1 MFCVHGYF
9 KRGYVIDF
17 FFFLTILLLY
27 FLFYFFA
34 HVEYF
39 IRKKIYIFAEMTTG
53 KPIIGGGFPN
63 KGKPNKR
70 PKLEVE

>member
-1 MFCVHGYF
+1 MGTV
-9 KRGYVIDF
+9 RGYVID
-17 FFFLTILLLY
+17 FFLTILLLY
-27 FLFYFFA
+27 FLFFFFA

-63 KGKPNKR
+63 NQENPTKDLN
-70 PKLEVE
+70 

>member
-1 MFCVHGYF
+1 MGTV
-9 KRGYVIDF
+9 RGYVIDF
-17 FFFLTILLLY
+17 FFNNPAVVFFIL
-27 FLFYFFA
+27 FFFA

-63 KGKPNKR
+63 NQENPTKDLN
-70 PKLEVE
+70 